1 MSYGIHTFGLTKE
14 QIYLIGVYFLYQV
27 ADILSFQ
34 TAYGKGFVFF
44 VHRIEYHVAY
54 SFLNSYTWF
63 RKIRIS
69 PGTFRS
75 IAITFVGVFKLVDTF
90 FFKASVH

>member
-34 TAYGKGFVFF
+34 TAYGKGFLFL
-44 VHRIEYHVAY
+44 VHRIEYHVAFSLLEFVY
-54 SFLNSYTWF
+54 MVQENSYFTRNLSFDSHNVRWSF
-63 RKIRIS
+63 
-69 PGTFRS
+69 
-75 IAITFVGVFKLVDTF
+75 
-90 FFKASVH
+90 

>member
-34 TAYGKGFVFF
+34 TAYGK
-44 VHRIEYHVAY
+44 
-54 SFLNSYTWF
+54 
-63 RKIRIS
+63 
-69 PGTFRS
+69 
-75 IAITFVGVFKLVDTF
+75 
-90 FFKASVH
+90 ASCSLFIV

>member
-34 TAYGKGFVFF
+34 MA
-44 VHRIEYHVAY
+44 
-54 SFLNSYTWF
+54 
-63 RKIRIS
+63 
-69 PGTFRS
+69 
-75 IAITFVGVFKLVDTF
+75 
-90 FFKASVH
+90 KASCSLFIV

>member
-34 TAYGKGFVFF
+34 TEYGNGFVLF
-44 VHRIEYHVAY
+44 I
-54 SFLNSYTWF
+54 
-63 RKIRIS
+63 
-69 PGTFRS
+69 
-75 IAITFVGVFKLVDTF
+75 
-90 FFKASVH
+90 